1 MRKSLRNKSLACL
14 LALSLLATSFGGAFA
29 LPAYAATADIS
40 TEEVVQKDDSSANTI
55 LAGIVAIGLITAL
68 SNHGNS
74 PDKSSAPPKPT
85 PPNPQQNPGKA
96 TVSAAGEAQALSL
109 LNQDRAAS
117 GLPALKA
124 NSQLTRL
131 AENYAIDMIKRGYFS
146 HYSPEGQSP
155 FDRMNQAGISYR
167 TAGENLAQNVS
178 VTAAE
183 KAFMNSSGH
192 RANILNASFT
202 EVGIGVVHS
211 PDGSVYVVQEFIGK

>member
-1 MRKSLRNKSLACL
+1 MRKSLRNKSFACL

-40 TEEVVQKDDSSANTI
+40 TEEVIQKDDSSANTI
-55 LAGIVAIGLITAL
+55 LAGIVAIGLIAAL
-68 SNHGNS
+68 SNHGDS
-74 PDKSSAPPKPT
+74 SKGSAPPKPT
-85 PPNPQQNPGKA
+85 TPGSQNPGKA

-192 RANILNASFT
+192 RANILNSSFT